1 MSESGLQTCEEC
13 VPPAEAFSVIGNET
27 RLSILEALWEASER
41 PVSFSDLHGRV
52 GMRDSAQFNYH
63 LKQLLG
69 QFVVRTDDGYD
80 LRHAGESV
88 IQAVLSGSFNQNPDG
103 RFDVE
108 GECVTCEGALD
119 ARYRD
124 EHIAISC
131 SDCGQRHGEYA
142 FPPGGLDGRTDE
154 EVLAAFDQRVR
165 HLHCLAADG
174 VCPACNGRME
184 TTVHYEDECCL
195 RLDLQVDHRCVRCRH
210 RLCSTAGLR
219 LLEHSEVVSFYRAH
233 GTDLGSIPYWR
244 LPWCVSDEYVTTLSE
259 DPWRLRVR
267 IPLDDEELHVDLDG
281 DLDVS
286 EVERVALA

>member
-1 MSESGLQTCEEC
+1 MSESGLQACEEC

-27 RLSILEALWEASER
+27 RLSILEALWDAPER

-52 GMRDSAQFNYH
+52 EMRDSAQFNYH

-88 IQAVLSGSFNQNPDG
+88 IQAVLSGSFNQDPDG

-108 GECVTCEGALD
+108 GECVACDGGLD

-184 TTVHYEDECCL
+184 TTIQYEDECCL

-210 RLCSTAGLR
+210 QLCSTAGLR
-219 LLEHSEVVSFYRAH
+219 LLEHSEVVSFYRDH
-233 GTDLGSIPYWR
+233 GTDLGSIPYWQ
-244 LPWCVSDEYVTTLSE
+244 LPWCVSDEYMTALSE

-267 IPLDDEELHVDLDG
+267 IPLDDEELRVSLDRDLV
-281 DLDVS
+281 VS